1 MPADGSMVKS
11 QKEKKLDNNIIKPYK
26 THEREYERLVLVQ
39 ASRMRV
45 LWTQANTVLD
55 QHCLDD
61 HTYIQHWD
69 PKKIADDS
77 RWHFCCILD
86 LMGPFT
92 LNIMLNMQDEERRWN
107 ECIYVCRKNEIY
119 SSTRAYLR
127 PCFEVSA
134 LPKKNKDCRLAKNLH
149 AQCAS
154 VLSWASQRAH
164 LDQID
169 A

>member
-1 MPADGSMVKS
+1 MTPGMPADGSMVKS

-77 RWHFCCILD
+77 
-86 LMGPFT
+86 
-92 LNIMLNMQDEERRWN
+92 Q
-107 ECIYVCRKNEIY
+107 
-119 SSTRAYLR
+119 
-127 PCFEVSA
+127 
-134 LPKKNKDCRLAKNLH
+134 
-149 AQCAS
+149 
-154 VLSWASQRAH
+154 
-164 LDQID
+164 
-169 A
+169 